1 MRRFFA
7 SRPRVKKW
15 ALRVSIPTLFLVL
28 VFSVIQLLIPS
39 HTVGGHTQFA
49 RVSPL
54 FGAFDNTTPTV
65 AISPSAVSSVTPGTT
80 PTTAPSATTTVTTT
94 VTPSV
99 TPSIT
104 PSVTPPPS
112 QLPRFDHV
120 VVVIEENKDYSE
132 VIGSG
137 TPDPYINSLAAQG
150 MLFTNSHAIT
160 HPSQPNYL
168 DLYSGSDQGVLG
180 DVCDPNAPYQGPDLG
195 GQLLSAK
202 FTFAGYSENLPSAG
216 STACTDSSGLYAR
229 KHAPWAVF
237 ADTNGAS
244 TNLPY
249 SSFPTTSAGYSTLP
263 TVSIIAPNLQDD
275 MHDGTIQQGDS
286 WLQQNLDGYAQWAKT
301 NNSLLIVTWDE
312 GETSGT
318 NQIATIFV
326 GQHVQVGT
334 NNASIS
340 HYNVL
345 RTLEDMYGLPP
356 ANNAANATDITGVWS

>member
-7 SRPRVKKW
+7 SRSRVKKW
-15 ALRVSIPTLFLVL
+15 ALRISVPTLFLVL

-39 HTVGGHTQFA
+39 HTLQRHTQFDS
-49 RVSPL
+49 VFPL
-54 FGAFDNTTPTV
+54 FGAFDSTTPTV
-65 AISPSAVSSVTPGTT
+65 SVSPSVVASVTPGTT
-80 PTTAPSATTTVTTT
+80 PTIAPSATTTITPTTT
-94 VTPSV
+94 PPVTPSA
-99 TPSIT
+99 I
-104 PSVTPPPS
+104 PS

-120 VVVIEENKDYSE
+120 VIVIEENKDFSE

-137 TPDPYINSLAAQG
+137 TPDPYINSLASQG

-168 DLYSGSDQGVLG
+168 DLFSGSNQGII
-180 DVCDPNAPYQGPDLG
+180 DDTCDPNAPYQGPDLG
-195 GQLLSAK
+195 GQLLSANL
-202 FTFAGYSENLPSAG
+202 TFAGYSENLPSAG

-249 SSFPTTSAGYSTLP
+249 SSFPTSSAGYSALP

-275 MHDGTIQQGDS
+275 MHDGSIQQGDS
-286 WLQQNLDGYAQWAKT
+286 WLQQNLDSYAQWAKT

-312 GETSGT
+312 GETFGT
-318 NQIATIFV
+318 NQIATFFV

-340 HYNVL
+340 HYNIL
-345 RTLEDMYGLPP
+345 RTLEDMYGLTP
-356 ANNAANATDITGVWS
+356 ANNAASATDITGVWN